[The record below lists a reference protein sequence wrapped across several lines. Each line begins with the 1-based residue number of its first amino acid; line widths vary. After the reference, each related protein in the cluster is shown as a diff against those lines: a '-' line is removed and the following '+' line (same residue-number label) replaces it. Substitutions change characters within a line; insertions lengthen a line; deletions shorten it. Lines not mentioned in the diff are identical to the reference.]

1 ATEKPGAQIDEATNL
16 IYVFIK
22 DDANLQQNLKL
33 EDVFLEFV
41 QSKKQVCTA
50 KNIRR
55 VTFSLATQRQFP
67 IYYTYR
73 KRLT

>member
-1 ATEKPGAQIDEATNL
+1 M

-41 QSKKQVCTA
+41 QSKVNTMIERKFIIYKFLESSLCGKKYPSNYIFSRDKS
-50 KNIRR
+50 KN
-55 VTFSLATQRQFP
+55 L
-67 IYYTYR
+67 
-73 KRLT
+73 KLKN